1 MKLMALYLF
10 FLTVAISGFTQHSP
24 HNIEEKHQFKR
35 FRISMNIGHCYIPK
49 AQFSNDEQLVVLPTW
64 GLDFQYWFSEKIG
77 IGLKNDIENASYRVR
92 YRSNSSDLLF
102 RERPVIVSIP
112 VFYKPW
118 NNGLAFMLG
127 PGIELEENSNLF
139 VLRVGVSY
147 DFELGRHWD
156 FAPEI
161 VYDHKG
167 TSIDAF
173 TIAMGVG
180 KRF

>member
-1 MKLMALYLF
+1 MKVAPIYLML
-10 FLTVAISGFTQHSP
+10 LTIAIPGFTQHATQSL
-24 HNIEEKHQFKR
+24 EDKHEFKR
-35 FRISMNIGHCYIPK
+35 FRISVNIGHCYIPK
-49 AQFSNDEQLVVLPTW
+49 AEFSNDEQLIVLPTW

-77 IGLKNDIENASYRVR
+77 IGLKNDVENASYRVR
-92 YRSNSSDLLF
+92 YRSNSSDLLI
-102 RERPVIVSIP
+102 RERPVIISMP

-118 NNGLAFMLG
+118 DNGLALMLG

-139 VLRVGVSY
+139 VFRIGVAY

-167 TSIDAF
+167 TSIGAY
-173 TIAMGVG
+173 TIAISV
-180 KRF
+180 